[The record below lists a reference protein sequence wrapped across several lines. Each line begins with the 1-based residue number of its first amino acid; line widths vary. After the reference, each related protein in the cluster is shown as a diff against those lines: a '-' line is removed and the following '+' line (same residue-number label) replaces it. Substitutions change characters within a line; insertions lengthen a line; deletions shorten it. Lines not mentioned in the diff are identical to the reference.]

1 MYFNFINSID
11 IQLWSLWNKSP
22 NFHGLFFC
30 YYCFSNEIDKFR
42 LLCSSFDKISSI
54 RSRNDSTFAYV
65 FLLLDPLRMIFY
77 VSSVVFFCHKTTEV
91 LRVIWQKEKKIYSR
105 DMKKKTH
112 RREKGSR
119 YMHKKRRLIKI
130 VYVMVR
136 PFSFI
141 YQTKTDIIPII
152 ELSLDFSYTTRMH
165 TKFRLRIEWVT
176 KKHTQRIC

>member
-1 MYFNFINSID
+1 MIFNFEAFEINH
-11 IQLWSLWNKSP
+11 P
-22 NFHGLFFC
+22 TFMACFFC

-77 VSSVVFFCHKTTEV
+77 VSSVVVFFCHKTTEV
-91 LRVIWQKEKKIYSR
+91 LRVIWQEEEKKYILEIW
-105 DMKKKTH
+105 KKVH